1 MKEYFVVTAVG
12 MDRPGL
18 VSRIAHEISRKGG
31 NIERQ
36 RSQLMAGD
44 FALMMLISA
53 DSEDRV
59 AQSGMEGLSELSGD
73 DLSVLV
79 RRAPVF
85 QEPPPDH
92 GYGELLADGVDHLGI
107 IDSITG
113 YLLPENINIAH
124 MDYDVRSVP
133 FTGTTYFRMRAILIV
148 PGSVDIADLRKHLA
162 EMERNLEVDVLF
174 RFPIAPDETG
184 RTELP

>member
-1 MKEYFVVTAVG
+1 MKEYFVVSAVG
-12 MDRPGL
+12 TDRPGL
-18 VSRIAHEISRKGG
+18 VNKIAHEITRKGG

-44 FALMMLISA
+44 FALIMLIST

-59 AQSGMEGLSELSGD
+59 AHSEMEGLTALNED

-85 QEPPPDH
+85 QKPPPDYR
-92 GYGELLADGVDHLGI
+92 YGELLADGVDHPGI

-133 FTGTTYFRMRAILIV
+133 FTGTAYFRMRAFLIV
-148 PGSVDIADLRKHLA
+148 PGSVDIPDLRKHLA

-174 RFPIAPDETG
+174 RFPITPDETG
-184 RTELP
+184 